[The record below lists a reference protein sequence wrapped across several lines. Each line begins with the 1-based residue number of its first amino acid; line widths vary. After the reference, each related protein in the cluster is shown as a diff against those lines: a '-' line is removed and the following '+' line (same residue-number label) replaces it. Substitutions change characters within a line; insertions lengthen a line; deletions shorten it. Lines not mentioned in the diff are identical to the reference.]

1 MTRRPF
7 PRVAAL
13 KTADAFRQHLS
24 TLGVTLP
31 FDDTLAERETSPL
44 GATLD
49 TDGLTIGNR
58 FSVLPMEGWDGELDG
73 TPSAFTRRRWR
84 HFGQS
89 GAKFIWGGEAVAV
102 RHDGRASPNQLQI
115 TARTQPAIAALREDL
130 VRAHRD
136 RHGANADR
144 DLVVGVQLTHSG
156 RFAKPDAS
164 DRPAPLTACVNPV
177 LDARVPHAPHVLTD
191 DELDRLIEDFVVA
204 ARLARDAGFD
214 FVDVKQCHGYLGHE
228 LLGARNR
235 PGKYGGSL
243 ENRFRFLRTVIE
255 AIHAGVPGLRIG
267 VRLSAVDLTPYRK
280 DPDGTGEPAP
290 LDPVSQ
296 LAGFG
301 VIVHDDLDA
310 ALEEPRALL
319 TMLESL
325 GVRWICVTAGSPYYT
340 PHVIRPA
347 YFPPMDGYLPPE
359 DPLVGVAR
367 HIETTARL
375 KRAFPDMVF
384 VGSGYTYLQEWL
396 PHVAQSVIRQGLA
409 DFVGLGRMMLSYPDF
424 PTDVL
429 AGRPLKRATVCRT
442 FSDCTTGPRLGLVS
456 GCYPLDEYY
465 KARPEAAA
473 VLKVRTAMNAG
484 E

>member
-290 LDPVSQ
+290 PHRAD
-296 LAGFG
+296 G
-301 VIVHDDLDA
+301 VTRA
-310 ALEEPRALL
+310 PR
-319 TMLESL
+319 
-325 GVRWICVTAGSPYYT
+325 
-340 PHVIRPA
+340 
-347 YFPPMDGYLPPE
+347 
-359 DPLVGVAR
+359 
-367 HIETTARL
+367 
-375 KRAFPDMVF
+375 
-384 VGSGYTYLQEWL
+384 
-396 PHVAQSVIRQGLA
+396 
-409 DFVGLGRMMLSYPDF
+409 
-424 PTDVL
+424 
-429 AGRPLKRATVCRT
+429 
-442 FSDCTTGPRLGLVS
+442 
-456 GCYPLDEYY
+456 
-465 KARPEAAA
+465 
-473 VLKVRTAMNAG
+473 
-484 E
+484 